1 MGRPPRIQSETGND
15 MTDFTETPEFKAA
28 VAKAVAEAMP
38 SLMAAISTAKGGAPA
53 TSGDQSFAEGLA
65 LAIANISN
73 QGIGKKTIVPPQ
85 VLKQREEARER
96 MMNLLVEAHARG
108 EVPSYTLTKKV
119 YLNEVLIE
127 PQAQDAATKAL
138 VDQHVYWP
146 NVPNEFM
153 IPADPLAKEIHTAFL
168 ESIAGGPASPAQKQ
182 SNFYVSGKVV
192 IDGRKKAEMVSE
204 THTVSPVPSFA
215 DPRMPPGAIK
225 DIPVFGTIAAP
236 VRVGV
241 S

>member
-38 SLMAAISTAKGGAPA
+38 SLMAAISEAKGGAPA

-96 MMNLLVEAHARG
+96 MMSLLVEAHARG
-108 EVPSYTLTKKV
+108 EVPGYTLTKKV

-127 PQAQDAATKAL
+127 PQTLDPATKAL
-138 VDQHVYWP
+138 VDQHIYWP

-153 IPADPLAKEIHTAFL
+153 VPADPLAKEIHAAFL

-192 IDGRKKAEMVSE
+192 VKGRGSQAKTSE
-204 THTVSPVPSFA
+204 APAISDPSGFI
-215 DPRMPPGAIK
+215 DPRMPPGKIK
-225 DIPVFGTIAAP
+225 DVPVFGTVAAP

-241 S
+241 A